1 MNILKTYYKH
11 QRELEYERY
20 IQKQKEEAEAYA
32 KMSDEEKKAYDEEKK
47 KKQEYLREL
56 LSIPLNI
63 HKFYE

>member
-11 QRELEYERY
+11 QRELEHERY

-32 KMSDEEKKAYDEEKK
+32 KMSDEEKKAYDEQKK

-56 LSIPLNI
+56 LSIPLDI